1 METTTLVTN
10 MTYSGS
16 PNSYFRQLPD
26 LDYPS
31 LANDRNSVYDYQIVK
46 NIFKRA
52 VLRDDIFDDI
62 TTFTKYSVEGD
73 ERPDQVADKFYND
86 SGLDW
91 VILTTNNI
99 VHVRDEW
106 PMGNQDFLT
115 YLNGKYTAEELSNI
129 HHYETKIIRD
139 TNGRLI
145 QKKGLTVPENHS
157 ITFLDNGSLRTE
169 SQITSFTFLEN
180 ETKLNDDKRN
190 INILKPEFLGIFL
203 ENVADIMEYKP
214 SRQFVNDNLKKTENP
229 RIISP

>member
-52 VLRDDIFDDI
+52 VLRDDIFDDV

-157 ITFLDNGSLRTE
+157 ITFLDNGTLRTE

>member
-1 METTTLVTN
+1 

-31 LANDRNSVYDYQIVK
+31 LKNDRTSAYDYEIVK

-52 VLRDDIFDDI
+52 VMREDIMNDVVN
-62 TTFTKYSVEGD
+62 FTKYSVQDD
-73 ERPDQVADKFYND
+73 ERPDQIAYDFYND
-86 SGLDW
+86 AGLDW

-115 YLNGKYTAEELSNI
+115 YLNTKYTAEELSNI
-129 HHYETKIIRD
+129 HHYETKEITDSRA
-139 TNGRLI
+139 RVI
-145 QKKGLTVPENHS
+145 QRKGLHVQSDHS
-157 ITFLDNGSLRTE
+157 ITYLDNGVTKTASE
-169 SQITSFTFLEN
+169 ITQVTFLEN
-180 ETKLNDDKRN
+180 ETNLNDDKRE
-190 INILKPEFLGIFL
+190 INILRPELL
-203 ENVADIMEYKP
+203 DMLLTDVSDIMSYQK
-214 SRQFVNDNLKKTENP
+214 SDQYISDRLKKTENP